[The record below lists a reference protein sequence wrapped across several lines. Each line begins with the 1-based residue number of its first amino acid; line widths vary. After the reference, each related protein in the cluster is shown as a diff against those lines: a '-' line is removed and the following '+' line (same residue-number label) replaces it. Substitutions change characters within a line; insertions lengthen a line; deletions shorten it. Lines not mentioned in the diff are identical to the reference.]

1 MSETTELFAF
11 VDESRKPMRD
21 PATGDVSGEGE
32 HYVLA
37 AVVIL
42 GGDSND
48 MRRSL
53 NQISVEIGHPL
64 HYRELSRQRRIQALE
79 AIAAIAGWEGYVF
92 ETARPLLARN
102 LSEHHVR
109 AKLIGDAFEYLS
121 MSRGVARAVLE
132 TRSHPT
138 TGFVAL
144 DQKDHDVLRRLR
156 RHEEIAGSFE
166 IAHASKAES
175 ILQMADLLAGAR
187 SDWLCG
193 VDRHPYSMITHRVR
207 STRSVFARAP

>member
-1 MSETTELFAF
+1 MTTELVAF
-11 VDESRKPMRD
+11 IDESVKPMRD
-21 PATGDVSGEGE
+21 PATGAVSRTGK

-37 AVVIL
+37 AAVALDGDIDELRGRL
-42 GGDSND
+42 G
-48 MRRSL
+48 R
-53 NQISVEIGHPL
+53 ITAAIGHRL
-64 HYRELSRQRRIQALE
+64 HYRELSRQHRLRTLE